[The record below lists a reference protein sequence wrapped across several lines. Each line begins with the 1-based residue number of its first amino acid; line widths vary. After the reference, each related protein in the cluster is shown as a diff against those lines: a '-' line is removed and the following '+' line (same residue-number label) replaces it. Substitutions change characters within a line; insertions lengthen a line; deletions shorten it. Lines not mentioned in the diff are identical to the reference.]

1 MVSSDHIEPGEKGE
15 IKATVNLKGKK
26 GRIVKTIQVQTN
38 DPKRSVVVLKLYA
51 TVKDPYHSQK
61 YPPDEIFHSP
71 CRRCHID
78 RGIGKRGG
86 PLFWADCL
94 MCHQRGKSGP
104 PVETMKKRPEEEIFK
119 AIQMGIPGTMMPG
132 FSLYAGG
139 PLTDAEIKSLVEYI
153 KNR

>member
-1 MVSSDHIEPGEKGE
+1 MVSSDHIEPGGQGE
-15 IKATVNLKGKK
+15 LKATVNLKGKR

-38 DPKRSVVVLKLYA
+38 DPERPVVVLKLYA

-61 YPPDEIFHSP
+61 FPADEIFHSP

-78 RGIGKRGG
+78 RGMGKRGG

-94 MCHQRGKSGP
+94 PCHQRGKTGP
-104 PVETMKKRPEEEIFK
+104 PVETMKKRPEEELYK
-119 AIQMGIPGTMMPG
+119 AIQMGVPGTMMPG

-139 PLTDAEIKSLVEYI
+139 PLTDADIKSLVEYI